1 MSNYAMLEKMYR
13 QNQES
18 IERMINNNMNLISKV
33 MLTRAYKFSPVEDES
48 QVDVLTQ
55 ITSGDS
61 VFYEDSFY
69 DVKYADNQLGIA
81 KLDTDEVKG
90 LVSIE
95 RLEREITPPCACL
108 GHLLELDGTLTEYVM
123 ENLEEVSRIGY
134 EIYTVEM
141 ENDVVLLGV
150 PSVSSNATVEYHT
163 RLYFAWKSWND
174 KKFEQLKSE
183 VKSYGI

>member
-1 MSNYAMLEKMYR
+1 MTNYAMLEKMYR
-13 QNQES
+13 QNQGS
-18 IERMINNNMNLISKV
+18 IEQMINNNTNLISKT
-33 MLTRAYKFSPVEDES
+33 MFRRAYKFSPVEDES
-48 QVDVLTQ
+48 DVEVLTQ

-69 DVKYADNQLGIA
+69 DVKYADNKLGIA

-95 RLEREITPPCACL
+95 KLEREVTPPSVCL
-108 GHLLELDGTLTEYVM
+108 GRLLELDETLTEYVM

-134 EIYTVEM
+134 EIYTVNIE
-141 ENDVVLLGV
+141 EDLVLLGV
-150 PSVSSNATVEYHT
+150 PSVASNATVEYHT

-174 KKFEQLKSE
+174 RKFEELKSE
-183 VKSYGI
+183 VKSYGV